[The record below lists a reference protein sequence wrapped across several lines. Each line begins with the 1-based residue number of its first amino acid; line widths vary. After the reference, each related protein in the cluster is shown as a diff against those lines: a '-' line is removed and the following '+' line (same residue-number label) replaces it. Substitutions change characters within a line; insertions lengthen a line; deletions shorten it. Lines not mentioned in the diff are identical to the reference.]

1 MGDLSCW
8 YKMGLLGRGV
18 YFRVGGNGEESKTVV
33 SKKSYILSR
42 GGWECMNGEIALSR
56 FYDPPH
62 THKLTSFSWKKMKT
76 CRIKHFLQENIRGD
90 PTKGTFIEPC
100 FSCPF

>member
-42 GGWECMNGEIALSR
+42 GWGGNA
-56 FYDPPH
+56 
-62 THKLTSFSWKKMKT
+62 
-76 CRIKHFLQENIRGD
+76 
-90 PTKGTFIEPC
+90 
-100 FSCPF
+100 

>member
-1 MGDLSCW
+1 MVE
-8 YKMGLLGRGV
+8 RGV

-42 GGWECMNGEIALSR
+42 GWGCTNGGIALSR
-56 FYDPPH
+56 FYDTPHTH

-76 CRIKHFLQENIRGD
+76 CRIKHFLQGKIQIQGD
-90 PTKGTFIEPC
+90 STKGTFIEPC
-100 FSCPF
+100 FPCPF

>member
-8 YKMGLLGRGV
+8 CRMGLVERGV

-42 GGWECMNGEIALSR
+42 GWGCMNGGIALSR
-56 FYDPPH
+56 FYDTPH
-62 THKLTSFSWKKMKT
+62 THTS
-76 CRIKHFLQENIRGD
+76 
-90 PTKGTFIEPC
+90 
-100 FSCPF
+100 

>member
-42 GGWECMNGEIALSR
+42 GGWVGMHERRNSIVKVL
-56 FYDPPH
+56 
-62 THKLTSFSWKKMKT
+62 
-76 CRIKHFLQENIRGD
+76 
-90 PTKGTFIEPC
+90 
-100 FSCPF
+100 

>member
-8 YKMGLLGRGV
+8 YKMGLVERGV

-42 GGWECMNGEIALSR
+42 GVGMHERRNSIVKVL
-56 FYDPPH
+56 
-62 THKLTSFSWKKMKT
+62 
-76 CRIKHFLQENIRGD
+76 
-90 PTKGTFIEPC
+90 
-100 FSCPF
+100 

>member
-8 YKMGLLGRGV
+8 CKMGLVERGV

-42 GGWECMNGEIALSR
+42 GWGCMNGGIALSMT
-56 FYDPPH
+56 P
-62 THKLTSFSWKKMKT
+62 HKLTSFSWKKMKT
-76 CRIKHFLQENIRGD
+76 CRIKHSLQEKIQILGD
-90 PTKGTFIEPC
+90 STKGTFIESC

>member
-42 GGWECMNGEIALSR
+42 GGVGGNA
-56 FYDPPH
+56 
-62 THKLTSFSWKKMKT
+62 
-76 CRIKHFLQENIRGD
+76 
-90 PTKGTFIEPC
+90 
-100 FSCPF
+100 